1 MGAAKA
7 CCDGCSVVRASALM
21 LGRLTPHTSQTSHKT
36 ATAITAVG
44 DARPPRLV
52 LHHPRKLVRCTLL
65 ADESARVSLR
75 LHRPARAAHLLIL
88 LKSHRARLGG
98 LI

>member
-7 CCDGCSVVRASALM
+7 CCDGCSVFHASALT
-21 LGRLTPHTSQTSHKT
+21 LRRVTPVNTSLIKT

-52 LHHPRKLVRCTLL
+52 LHHPRKLVRCALL

-88 LKSHRARLGG
+88 LESHRAG
-98 LI
+98 LRGLV